1 MTKTTIK
8 TPSAKK
14 PILPKK
20 AKNQRN
26 MPQFFIN
33 AFYHSKFRDNLFV
46 IKAGGKVI
54 EDKKALD
61 DLIADIR
68 NLNLMGIKVLLVY
81 GGGEALDRAVE
92 ARGNGIKRENGRRV
106 TDPATMQ
113 IMKEVVGGDLSLKV
127 YESMAREYLE
137 GITLNAVP
145 PEWMRTV
152 MRPKKPVD
160 YGLVGDIKTVN
171 ARPIRRLF
179 KSHDFVA
186 VACMAWTEKEKKLVN
201 INADTIAT
209 QLAMGVEAHKLIFLS
224 DVDGVQVD
232 GKAVPIITD
241 KDIPEMISSGK
252 ATGGMKVKLEN
263 CLEALKGGVR
273 RIHLI
278 NGFRHNALSKEIFEP
293 VGPCTMLILE
303 SERDHYNNEVA
314 AQMLLEGHK

>member
-8 TPSAKK
+8 TPAAKK

-20 AKNQRN
+20 AKNQRR

-33 AFYHSKFRDNLFV
+33 AFYHSKFKDNLFV
-46 IKAGGKVI
+46 VKAGGKII

-61 DLIADIR
+61 NLIADIR
-68 NLNLMGIKVLLVY
+68 SLNHLGIKVLLVY

-92 ARGNGIKRENGRRV
+92 SRGNGIKRENGRRV
-106 TDPATMQ
+106 TDPATLQ
-113 IMKEVVGGDLSLKV
+113 IMREVVGGDLSLRV

-137 GITLNAVP
+137 GLSLNAVP
-145 PEWMRTV
+145 AEWMRV
-152 MRPKKPVD
+152 VLRPKKPVD
-160 YGLVGDIKTVN
+160 YGLVGDIKVVHS
-171 ARPIRRLF
+171 RPIRRLF
-179 KSHDFVA
+179 KTYDFVA

-209 QLAMGVEAHKLIFLS
+209 QLAVGSQAHKLIFLS

-232 GKAVPIITD
+232 GKAVPLITAEQ
-241 KDIPEMISSGK
+241 IPDLIASGK

-263 CLEALKGGVR
+263 CAEALKGGVS

-278 NGFRHNALSKEIFEP
+278 NGLRKDALTKEIFEP
-293 VGPCTMLILE
+293 VGPCTMLIRE
-303 SERDHYNNEVA
+303 SEREHYNNEVA
-314 AQMLLEGHK
+314 AQMLLEGQK